1 MSAPTLSLRQ
11 TEIVVENAFLDRR
24 GITIADQIAA
34 IPFEQVETVRS
45 ADKLPRIKVL
55 GKEYIPRNWTHERK
69 SLNSWIWN
77 HGIALVFL
85 NPGTSHVKANY
96 WACSECDK
104 RRKVTIYMS
113 NSTSTP
119 ARHLNFQHILFDPK
133 KHAVEKPADD

>member
-34 IPFEQVETVRS
+34 IPFKQVETIQS
-45 ADKLPRIKVL
+45 TDKLPRIKVL
-55 GKEYIPRNWTHERK
+55 GKEYIPRNWTHERR

-104 RRKVTIYMS
+104 R
-113 NSTSTP
+113 
-119 ARHLNFQHILFDPK
+119 K
-133 KHAVEKPADD
+133 KITRPRQPSPSPPPRSIPS